1 MVVMDGDSKQM
12 WLLEFLFFAMTLL
25 VGWTLFGYLLF
36 ICFLGLFR
44 HRKTPIFPAS
54 WPTVSVVVPCYNE
67 AGQILA
73 KLEDIRRLDYPQER
87 LEVVFADGDSGDG
100 SFELLT
106 AAIGQ
111 DEPFRVVKCPR
122 SGKINQLNEILPLL
136 RGEIIVNTD
145 TDARLSTDVLKWI
158 AAEFATSSDVGVV
171 GAYCRPADTL
181 EVEKYYWDAQNK
193 GRFLESDAGT
203 SSIVIAQC
211 YAFRRGLLE
220 TFPEDVVADDIYVAF
235 LANTLGY
242 RTVYSRHATA
252 IETRSPQS
260 YAQFLPHK
268 FRKSNAFLRES
279 LRFLYCL
286 PEMKP
291 FFKMLFLT
299 RTAQQLLLPWAVL
312 WWILIAGALLTLFRF
327 DVVVFG
333 AIFLVLL
340 LVLTNR
346 VFAWV
351 KLPDGPR
358 RYSLATVIKGYTL
371 TNMIMLTTGLSYP
384 FFRQGSSY
392 ARLGAVMTGETDKTE
407 ALKSEAWE
415 ELQNLP

>member
-1 MVVMDGDSKQM
+1 M
-12 WLLEFLFFAMTLL
+12 WLLEFLFFATTLL

-36 ICFLGLFR
+36 IWFLGLFR
-44 HRKTPIFPAS
+44 RRETPVFPTH
-54 WPTVSVVVPCYNE
+54 WPTVSVVVPCFNE

-73 KLEDIRRLDYPQER
+73 KLEDLRKVEYPAER
-87 LEVVFADGDSGDG
+87 LEVVFADGKSDDG
-100 SFELLT
+100 SFEALS
-106 AAIGQ
+106 AEIGQ
-111 DEPFRVVKCPR
+111 NEPFRVVRCSR
-122 SGKINQLNEILPLL
+122 RGKIHQLNEVLPLL

-145 TDARLSTDVLKWI
+145 ADARLSADVLQWI
-158 AAEFATSSDVGVV
+158 AAEFAASPEVGVV

-193 GRFLESDAGT
+193 GRFLESDAGS

-211 YAFRRGLLE
+211 YAFRRELLKA
-220 TFPEDVVADDIYVAF
+220 FPEDVVADDIYLSF
-235 LANTLGY
+235 LANTQGY
-242 RTVYSRHATA
+242 KTVYSRHATA

-291 FFKMLFLT
+291 FFKMLLLT
-299 RTAQQLLLPWAVL
+299 RTAQQLLLPWAGL
-312 WWILIAGALLTLFRF
+312 WWVLLAGALLTLFRY
-327 DVVVFG
+327 DVVAFG
-333 AIFLVLL
+333 AIFLALL
-340 LVLTNR
+340 LLLTNR

-358 RYSLATVIKGYTL
+358 HYSLATIIKGYIL
-371 TNMIMLTTGLSYP
+371 TNLIMLTTGLSYP
-384 FFRQGSSY
+384 FFRQGITYTRITTS
-392 ARLGAVMTGETDKTE
+392 
-407 ALKSEAWE
+407 WE

>member
-1 MVVMDGDSKQM
+1 MP
-12 WLLEFLFFAMTLL
+12 
-25 VGWTLFGYLLF
+25 
-36 ICFLGLFR
+36 CF
-44 HRKTPIFPAS
+44 
-54 WPTVSVVVPCYNE
+54 NE

-73 KLEDIRRLDYPQER
+73 KLEDLRKVEYPAER
-87 LEVVFADGDSGDG
+87 LEVVFADGKSDDG
-100 SFELLT
+100 SFEALS
-106 AAIGQ
+106 AEIGQ
-111 DEPFRVVKCPR
+111 NEPFRVVRCSR
-122 SGKINQLNEILPLL
+122 RGKIHQLNEVLPLL

-145 TDARLSTDVLKWI
+145 ADARLSADVLQWI
-158 AAEFATSSDVGVV
+158 AAEFAASPEVGVV

-193 GRFLESDAGT
+193 GRFLESDAGS

-211 YAFRRGLLE
+211 YAFRRELLKA
-220 TFPEDVVADDIYVAF
+220 FPEDVVADDIYLSF
-235 LANTLGY
+235 LANTQGY
-242 RTVYSRHATA
+242 KTVYSRHATA

-291 FFKMLFLT
+291 FFKMLLLT
-299 RTAQQLLLPWAVL
+299 RTAQQLLLPWAGL
-312 WWILIAGALLTLFRF
+312 WWVLLAGALLTLFRY
-327 DVVVFG
+327 DVVAFG
-333 AIFLVLL
+333 AIFLALL
-340 LVLTNR
+340 LLLTNR

-358 RYSLATVIKGYTL
+358 HYSLATIIKGYIL
-371 TNMIMLTTGLSYP
+371 TNLIMLTTGLSYP
-384 FFRQGSSY
+384 FFRQGITYTRITTS
-392 ARLGAVMTGETDKTE
+392 L
-407 ALKSEAWE
+407 E